1 MLISSFEDILENEDK
16 VRHRPRAAPHQPVC
30 FGIGM
35 DWALPMA
42 HQLRINRLNKPFD
55 GTEQQQSFL

>member
-1 MLISSFEDILENEDK
+1 MKIKSETDHEL
-16 VRHRPRAAPHQPVC
+16 PTHQPVC

-42 HQLRINRLNKPFD
+42 LHLLMYRLNKPFD
-55 GTEQQQSFL
+55 GTEQQQLFL